1 MVLLPACSL
10 QKQEQFQL
18 AQARFS
24 DEEKRRTHRTCCTGN
39 ECKSN
44 KVGYQ
49 NLDTGHSDIESMMQE
64 VRVHEN
70 IAAAVKELR
79 PVPKQCYKKNRCS
92 LPESLPS
99 DETNEQRCKYAKEFL
114 RHAGCGLRFK
124 HHGLLSVKQYQGH
137 DLACKCLR

>member
-18 AQARFS
+18 AQARFC

-79 PVPKQCYKKNRCS
+79 PVPKQCYKKTAAPCQNRC
-92 LPESLPS
+92 PQMKRM
-99 DETNEQRCKYAKEFL
+99 N
-114 RHAGCGLRFK
+114 
-124 HHGLLSVKQYQGH
+124 SVAIMQKNSFAIPTMPVV
-137 DLACKCLR
+137 L